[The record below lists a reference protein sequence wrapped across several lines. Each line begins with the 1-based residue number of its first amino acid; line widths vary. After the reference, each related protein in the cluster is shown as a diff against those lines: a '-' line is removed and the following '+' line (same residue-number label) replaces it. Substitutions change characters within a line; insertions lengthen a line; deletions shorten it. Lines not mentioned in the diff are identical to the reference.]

1 MTPDVPHGR
10 PVVAVSALV
19 VDDDRLLLVRRGPGP
34 AGGSWALP
42 GGKVEAG
49 ETVAEAVVRE
59 LEEETGLEGVCDGL
73 VGVHEHVD
81 DDAHYVILAYEVLL
95 PSGDE
100 PVAGT
105 DAAEAAWVPLDDLGE
120 VRLVRGLAEF
130 LHDHGVLSTIT

>member
-1 MTPDVPHGR
+1 
-10 PVVAVSALV
+10 
-19 VDDDRLLLVRRGPGP
+19 
-34 AGGSWALP
+34 
-42 GGKVEAG
+42 
-49 ETVAEAVVRE
+49 VVRE
-59 LEEETGLEGVCDGL
+59 LQEETGLEGACDGL
-73 VGVHEHVD
+73 VGVQEHHD
-81 DDAHYVILAYEVLL
+81 DGTDYVILAYEVLL

>member
-1 MTPDVPHGR
+1 MTSDAPHGR

-34 AGGSWALP
+34 AGGTWALP
-42 GGKVEAG
+42 GGRVEAG

-81 DDAHYVILAYEVLL
+81 DDDHYVILAYEVLL

-100 PVAGT
+100 PVAGS
-105 DAAEAAWVPLDDLGE
+105 DAAEAALGAA
-120 VRLVRGLAEF
+120 RRPR
-130 LHDHGVLSTIT
+130 